1 MTHSTHS
8 CVFNNS
14 YKLTNGV
21 AFNFGWLAAPPP
33 PPGPLSIKQPG
44 ALERSRIVPPREIS
58 GASQLIFYN
67 IKNIHLGSIH
77 FG

>member
-1 MTHSTHS
+1 MVWHSIS
-8 CVFNNS
+8 DGS
-14 YKLTNGV
+14 L
-21 AFNFGWLAAPPP
+21 P

-67 IKNIHLGSIH
+67 IKISI
-77 FG
+77 

>member
-8 CVFNNS
+8 RVFNNS

-21 AFNFGWLAAPPP
+21 AFNFGWLLPRA
-33 PPGPLSIKQPG
+33 LSIKQPG

-67 IKNIHLGSIH
+67 IKISI
-77 FG
+77 